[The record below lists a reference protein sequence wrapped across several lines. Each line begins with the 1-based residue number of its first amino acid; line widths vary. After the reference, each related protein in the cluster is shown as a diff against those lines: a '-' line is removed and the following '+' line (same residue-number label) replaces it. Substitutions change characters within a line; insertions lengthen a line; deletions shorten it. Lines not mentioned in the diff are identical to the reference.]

1 MREIRGGRISM
12 IFQDPMTSLNPF
24 LRISTQMLEGLKLH
38 SDLEGKAA
46 LHKAIEALEEVGISE
61 AANRIHGY
69 PHEFSGGM
77 RQRVM
82 IASAL
87 ITEPDLLIADE
98 PTTAL
103 DVTIQ
108 AQILEVIKER
118 QQRLGT
124 AVILVTHD
132 LGVVAG
138 NCDRVNVMYAGRIVE
153 SGSTDQIFYEPKH
166 AYTQALHKAIPS
178 LQMKGDLLYTV
189 PGMPPDLI
197 KPIQGCAFYPRC
209 PYPKVRGARRA
220 AARDGRPCRRPLR
233 AGLPLLRSRGADRSG
248 AEQGRSRGDRMTGA
262 QEKAERMAPRDD
274 FLVLEKVSQ
283 HFDLGKRF
291 LTGKSKG
298 VVKAVDNVSL
308 TIREGEILGLVG
320 ESGCG
325 KTTLSRTIMQLI
337 RPTSGKIFLE
347 GRELSALSDKEIRH
361 QRINFQM
368 IFQDPYASLN
378 PRMTVYDASG
388 RGDPHSPSGRSRRWR
403 FARG

>member
-1 MREIRGGRISM
+1 MALLEVHDLSTHFQLRSGVVRAVDQVSFEVERGQTVGIVGESGSGKSVSCYSVMRLIYPPGRIMGGRVLFDGEDLLKASEARMRQIRGGRISM

-24 LRISTQMLEGLKLH
+24 LRISTQILEGLKLH
-38 SDLEGKAA
+38 SDLDGKAA
-46 LHKAIEALEEVGISE
+46 LHKAIAALEEVGISE

-118 QQRLGT
+118 QERLGT

-209 PYPKVRGARRA
+209 PYPKLMEP
-220 AARDGRPCRRPLR
+220 DGPPPEMVVLADDHCVQDCRYC
-233 AGLPLLRSRGADRSG
+233 DR
-248 AEQGRSRGDRMTGA
+248 
-262 QEKAERMAPRDD
+262 KAPIEA
-274 FLVLEKVSQ
+274 VL
-283 HFDLGKRF
+283 
-291 LTGKSKG
+291 SKD
-298 VVKAVDNVSL
+298 VPEA
-308 TIREGEILGLVG
+308 II
-320 ESGCG
+320 
-325 KTTLSRTIMQLI
+325 
-337 RPTSGKIFLE
+337 
-347 GRELSALSDKEIRH
+347 
-361 QRINFQM
+361 
-368 IFQDPYASLN
+368 
-378 PRMTVYDASG
+378 
-388 RGDPHSPSGRSRRWR
+388 
-403 FARG
+403 